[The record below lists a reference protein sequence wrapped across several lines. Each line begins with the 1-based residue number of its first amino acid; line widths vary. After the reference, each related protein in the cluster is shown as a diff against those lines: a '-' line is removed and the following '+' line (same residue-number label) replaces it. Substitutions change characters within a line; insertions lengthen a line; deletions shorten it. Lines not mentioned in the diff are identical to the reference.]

1 MVPLPLNAVYC
12 FNSFDYFCNFL
23 IFINKNSDLLN
34 YINNLAESIKLYE
47 YKNKYY
53 LLLNNTNKNLIEKN
67 NFYTCI
73 IEFSKCIINSKVFY
87 SKLIECGT
95 LIMENNALEIG
106 IKHFVTVKK

>member
-1 MVPLPLNAVYC
+1 
-12 FNSFDYFCNFL
+12 
-23 IFINKNSDLLN
+23 
-34 YINNLAESIKLYE
+34 
-47 YKNKYY
+47 
-53 LLLNNTNKNLIEKN
+53 LIEKN